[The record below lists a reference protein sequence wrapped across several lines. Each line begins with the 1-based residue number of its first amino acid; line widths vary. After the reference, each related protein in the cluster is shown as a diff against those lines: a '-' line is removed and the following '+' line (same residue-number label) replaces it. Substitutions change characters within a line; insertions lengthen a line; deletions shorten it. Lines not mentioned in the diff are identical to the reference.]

1 MPKLFFYGYTGNTFV
16 EEIIREKRKNGKNK
30 ENIFGF
36 RSKTTYLVDFSSF
49 AQRFLSLI
57 TCTD

>member
-1 MPKLFFYGYTGNTFV
+1 MATLEDSGDIPTRDGSMPKLFFYGDTGNTFV

-36 RSKTTYLVDFSSF
+36 RSKTT
-49 AQRFLSLI
+49 
-57 TCTD
+57 